1 MENQNNQNLHSG
13 NKHFLIQIII
23 TLVIVFII
31 SCSSVFSQAGWFSQ
45 PLPVTGQVQDL
56 KFFDANT
63 GLIAMTSPAL
73 IMRTTN
79 GGYNWDITLPNQN
92 VGNFEIID
100 SNIVY
105 ARGSGYSI
113 DVFLFRSSNRGVTW
127 DSLPVSNAWT
137 SSGISFINK
146 DTGWVGG
153 TSGGVPFLWYTTN
166 AGLNWTVNST
176 VTGRGKV
183 FFLKYK
189 VNGEYIG
196 WSMDNDVLYK
206 TTNSGVTWVQIQSN
220 FNLTYIN
227 FINDN
232 TGWVADYNSVK
243 KTTNGGSN
251 WNTYYMPTGNQIF
264 WDLISSLKIINKDTL
279 YGDKGAR
286 YFGDSRFRGII
297 WVSTNGGVNWGFQQ
311 PDTSI
316 NRPSYIGIDF
326 ANKNTGW
333 SSWIR
338 TNDGGGP
345 IIITGINNQITTKPE
360 LFILEQNY
368 PNPFNSSTRINFSI
382 SKPSYITLTVFD
394 ITGKEVLKIYNN
406 EFFTAGNYFAGIDI
420 GKMGLSS
427 GMYIYR
433 MTAADLQSKNVFT
446 ESKKLVYL
454 K

>member
-1 MENQNNQNLHSG
+1 MKNNKYML
-13 NKHFLIQIII
+13 KII
-23 TLVIVFII
+23 TATAIIVLL
-31 SCSSVFSQAGWFSQ
+31 SVATSYSQTGWFSQ

-63 GLIAMTSPAL
+63 GLIALFNPNNIL
-73 IMRTTN
+73 RTTN
-79 GGYNWDITLPNQN
+79 GGYNWYFVLITP
-92 VGNFEIID
+92 VAWEFDIID
-100 SNIVY
+100 NNIVY
-105 ARGSGYSI
+105 AVGESYSNDGAI
-113 DVFLFRSSNRGVTW
+113 IRSSNRGLTW
-127 DSLPVSNAWT
+127 DSLPVSNALT
-137 SSGISFINK
+137 ANGISFVNK

-153 TSGGVPFLWYTTN
+153 SADGVPFLWKTTN
-166 AGLNWTVNST
+166 AGLNWTINSS

-196 WSMDNDVLYK
+196 WSMDNDVMYK
-206 TTNSGVTWVQIQSN
+206 TTNSGLTWVQ
-220 FNLTYIN
+220 LGTLGYITQIY
-227 FINDN
+227 FIDAN
-232 TGWVADYNSVK
+232 TGWAANGDNVR
-243 KTTNGGSN
+243 KTTNGGVDWVQN
-251 WNTYYMPTGNQIF
+251 FLPTGFNLSGREITNF
-264 WDLISSLKIINKDTL
+264 NVLNKDTI
-279 YGDKGAR
+279 YGDKGYR
-286 YFGDSRFRGII
+286 NFGGVFRGVI
-297 WVSTNGGVNWGFQQ
+297 WESTNGGVNWNFQQ

-316 NRPSYIGIDF
+316 RRFRFYGINF
-326 ANKNTGW
+326 SNKDTGW
-333 SSWIR
+333 SDWIR

-345 IIITGINNQITTKPE
+345 LIITGINNQITTKPE

-394 ITGKEVLKIYNN
+394 ITGKEVLKVYNN

-427 GMYIYR
+427 GVYVYR
-433 MTAADLQSKNVFT
+433 MTALDLQSKNMFT

>member
-1 MENQNNQNLHSG
+1 ML
-13 NKHFLIQIII
+13 KLI
-23 TLVIVFII
+23 TASVI
-31 SCSSVFSQAGWFSQ
+31 FSLFFATSAFPQAGWFSQ

-73 IMRTTN
+73 ILRTTN

-166 AGLNWTVNST
+166 AGLNWAVNST

-189 VNGEYIG
+189 VNNEFIG
-196 WSMDNDVLYK
+196 WSQDNSHLYK
-206 TTNSGVTWVQIQSN
+206 TTNSGASWFQLMDIGSATKLY
-220 FNLTYIN
+220 FMDL
-227 FINDN
+227 N
-232 TGWVADYNSVK
+232 TGWAATGDNVK
-243 KTTNGGSN
+243 KTTNGGLN
-251 WNTYYMPTGNQIF
+251 WEIHYMPTDNGITLNF
-264 WDLISSLKIINKDTL
+264 ISNIKVINKDTL
-279 YGDKGAR
+279 YGDWGL
-286 YFGDSRFRGII
+286 RFFPNGQYRGVI

-316 NRPSYIGIDF
+316 GKRFAGIDF

-406 EFFTAGNYFAGIDI
+406 EFFTAGNYFAGIDV